1 MVWDNHTWL
10 ANRSAQ
16 WKEKGGWG
24 QHQSLASCSCELPTA
39 QSGES
44 LRRKLFQVSCTAWL
58 LARRA
63 MRGIR
68 DMQRHSTI
76 RVIVHVRNVTT
87 QITQMLYPLGSGD
100 WRIYRAPLQ
109 RLCLHFQTSNF
120 SPTNVILIKTSSPE
134 KSPNVSDLN
143 LTKKSLLRPCL
154 VKHNS

>member
-1 MVWDNHTWL
+1 MVGDNHTWL

-63 MRGIR
+63 MRGIV
-68 DMQRHSTI
+68 DMQRHSNI
-76 RVIVHVRNVTT
+76 RAVVHVRSVT
-87 QITQMLYPLGSGD
+87 TQMLYPLGSGD

-120 SPTNVILIKTSSPE
+120 CLTNVILIKTSSPE
-134 KSPNVSDLN
+134 KSPNISDPN
-143 LTKKSLLRPCL
+143 LTKKSL
-154 VKHNS
+154 